1 MAKET
6 LEDKILKKEILIE
19 KLNAQKKQIDEKLS
33 VQNKKLIKLK
43 EEQELNELLKLK
55 KVFNKPEDI
64 NNFLEAIDNR
74 NIDRIKTILKV

>member
-33 VQNKKLIKLK
+33 VQNKELIKLK